1 MADEAGTG
9 ADAKLDELP
18 AMLKSA
24 REGGLKLDTV
34 LAYAVASADLR
45 TETLRDVMTEGS
57 FSWEVASE
65 LLDDR
70 LPPFTRPL
78 DAALPGE
85 NIVLATYSDK
95 RGQWA
100 AVQRETDGRE
110 FMSWTATEALAR
122 RTAALEAFVE
132 RMNPSVADEIV
143 PVAALVNDKSPVEL
157 QGVETEAAQ
166 PVATEAVS
174 VEPASNEPVVEKIM
188 REARPDAPEWRIKF

>member
-24 REGGLKLDTV
+24 REGGLKLDTL

-57 FSWEVASE
+57 FSWEVAGE
-65 LLDDR
+65 LLDDCP
-70 LPPFTRPL
+70 PPFTRPL

-85 NIVLATYSDK
+85 NIVLAIYSDK

-100 AVQRETDGRE
+100 AVRRETDGRE
-110 FMSWTATEALAR
+110 FMSWAATEELAGR
-122 RTAALEAFVE
+122 AAALEAFVE
-132 RMNPSVADEIV
+132 RMNHS
-143 PVAALVNDKSPVEL
+143 VAALVNDKPPVEL
-157 QGVETEAAQ
+157 QAVETEAAQ

-174 VEPASNEPVVEKIM
+174 VKPASNEPVVEKIM
-188 REARPDAPEWRIKF
+188 REARPDATEWRIKF

>member
-24 REGGLKLDTV
+24 REGGLKLDTL
-34 LAYAVASADLR
+34 LAYVVASADLR

-57 FSWEVASE
+57 FSWEVAGE
-65 LLDDR
+65 LLDDCP
-70 LPPFTRPL
+70 PPFTRPL

-85 NIVLATYSDK
+85 NIVLAIYSDK

-110 FMSWTATEALAR
+110 FMSWAATEELAGR
-122 RTAALEAFVE
+122 AAALEAFVE
-132 RMNPSVADEIV
+132 RMNQS
-143 PVAALVNDKSPVEL
+143 VAALVNDKPPVEL
-157 QGVETEAAQ
+157 QAVETEAAQ
-166 PVATEAVS
+166 PVATEAVF

-188 REARPDAPEWRIKF
+188 REARPDATEWRIKF

>member
-1 MADEAGTG
+1 
-9 ADAKLDELP
+9 
-18 AMLKSA
+18 
-24 REGGLKLDTV
+24 
-34 LAYAVASADLR
+34 
-45 TETLRDVMTEGS
+45 MTEGS
-57 FSWEVASE
+57 FSCEVAGE

-70 LPPFTRPL
+70 PPTFTRPL

-85 NIVLATYSDK
+85 NIVLATYSGK

-110 FMSWTATEALAR
+110 FMSWAATEALAR
-122 RTAALEAFVE
+122 RAAALEAFVE

-143 PVAALVNDKSPVEL
+143 PVAALVNHKPPVEL
-157 QGVETEAAQ
+157 QAVETEAAQ